1 MGKFRFTESDVPGMV
16 LVETTVFGDNRGY
29 FMETYHKEEFAAGGI
44 DCNFVQDNQSMS
56 RKGVLRGLHF
66 QKEHSQ
72 GKLVRVI
79 SGAVFDVGV
88 DLRPGSP
95 SFGRWAGYE
104 LSAENKKQLYVP
116 PGFGHGFLVLSE
128 TAEFTYK
135 CTDLYDPTDEGGIRW
150 DDPTI
155 GVQWPEIGCEY
166 QLSQKDID
174 LPLLEGQ
181 DFSYFERW
189 MNP

>member
-1 MGKFRFTESDVPGMV
+1 MGKFSYTESVVPGII
-16 LVETTVFGDNRGY
+16 LVEPTMFGDSRGY

-44 DCNFVQDNQSMS
+44 ECDFVQDNQSMS
-56 RKGVLRGLHF
+56 RKGVLRGIHF

-79 SGAVFDVGV
+79 SGAVFDIGV

-95 SFGRWAGYE
+95 FFGRWAGYE
-104 LSAENKKQLYVP
+104 LSAENKKQLYIP

-135 CTDLYDPTDEGGIRW
+135 CTDFYNPADEGGIRW
-150 DDPTI
+150 DDPSI
-155 GVQWPEIGCEY
+155 GIEWPEIGQEF
-166 QLSQKDID
+166 QLSQKDLD

-189 MNP
+189 SKP